1 MLTFTDRF
9 VPRAKPGASSS
20 HLRCFPHQKG
30 RRVGSAQRLSRS
42 SRCLSCSCAQ
52 SRDCSL
58 GARAAEAAERQQ
70 SKQLCE
76 QRAPGK
82 GLRGEEPAARCPPR
96 P

>member
-1 MLTFTDRF
+1 MQVALIFAVSLTR
-9 VPRAKPGASSS
+9 
-20 HLRCFPHQKG
+20 KG
-30 RRVGSAQRLSRS
+30 GGSAQRSAFRAHPAASRAAVLKAVTAPS
-42 SRCLSCSCAQ
+42 
-52 SRDCSL
+52 
-58 GARAAEAAERQQ
+58 ARAAEAAERQQ